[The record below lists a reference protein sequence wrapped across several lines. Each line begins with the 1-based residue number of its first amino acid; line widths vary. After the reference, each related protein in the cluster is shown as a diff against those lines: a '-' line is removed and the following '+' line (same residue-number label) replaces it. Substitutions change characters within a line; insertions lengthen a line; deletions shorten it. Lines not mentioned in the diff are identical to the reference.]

1 MVWPRRG
8 ASYLTSIVSQLEEI
22 NFDSSIPVTRDVD
35 SEKNVNFD
43 LLGIFRARA
52 YLSLKKCL
60 CKYYTDYL

>member
-8 ASYLTSIVSQLEEI
+8 ASSLTSIVSQVEEI

-43 LLGIFRARA
+43 LLDIF
-52 YLSLKKCL
+52 
-60 CKYYTDYL
+60 

>member
-8 ASYLTSIVSQLEEI
+8 ASSLTSIVSQVEEI

-35 SEKNVNFD
+35 SEKNVNVD

-52 YLSLKKCL
+52 YLILENCL
-60 CKYYTDYL
+60 CKYCR